1 MRSRLFSAV
10 ALALLCAVTSLAQTS
25 RGTVTGLVTD
35 QNGSVVPAAD
45 VELKNSQT
53 NQNRTTTTND
63 SGLYRFDA
71 VDLGVYTLTIKA
83 QGFKA
88 ISNTGLEVQA
98 NRISTINGE
107 LEVGTTEIVVEV
119 SASGGELLQ
128 TSEAVRGGNF
138 STVQVTTLPTA
149 SLSAYDLGRL
159 LPGVST
165 AQGSG
170 ASFGNG
176 TSQFS
181 VNGQRPRGNN
191 YLLDGVENNDIS
203 IGGPA
208 GEITNEDAVKEFS
221 LQTGLFSAEFGRAGG
236 GVFNVITKS
245 GTNEFHGTA
254 RWLILSQRFNALTNN
269 DRLSGLTKPAVFT
282 ENIFGGSIGGPIIKN
297 KTFFFFAP
305 QWDRFR
311 STANQGPF
319 TVPTAAGVARLQ
331 ALFAGNP
338 RVATYLSAIGALR
351 GVTSISNI
359 ALGPDPVT
367 LVDRGSIEVGGIGFA
382 TPTISND
389 RQMVIRVDH
398 NLSSRQLLSFRFT
411 HEPSIFTPNLVNGP
425 GFVSDFTGLNLNF
438 LATHNW
444 TISSS
449 LTNEARVA
457 FGRISFHFPLSPANN
472 QLSL

>member
-1 MRSRLFSAV
+1 MRRRLFSAV
-10 ALALLCAVTSLAQTS
+10 ALALLCALTSLAQTS

-35 QNGSVVPAAD
+35 QNGSVIPAAD

-128 TSEAVRGGNF
+128 TSEPVRGGNF
-138 STVQVTTLPTA
+138 SSVQVTTLPTA

-165 AQGSG
+165 ATGSG

-203 IGGPA
+203 VGGPA

-254 RWLILSQRFNALTNN
+254 RSLILSQRFNALTNN

-297 KTFFFFAP
+297 KTF
-305 QWDRFR
+305 
-311 STANQGPF
+311 
-319 TVPTAAGVARLQ
+319 
-331 ALFAGNP
+331 
-338 RVATYLSAIGALR
+338 
-351 GVTSISNI
+351 
-359 ALGPDPVT
+359 
-367 LVDRGSIEVGGIGFA
+367 
-382 TPTISND
+382 
-389 RQMVIRVDH
+389 
-398 NLSSRQLLSFRFT
+398 
-411 HEPSIFTPNLVNGP
+411 
-425 GFVSDFTGLNLNF
+425 
-438 LATHNW
+438 
-444 TISSS
+444 
-449 LTNEARVA
+449 
-457 FGRISFHFPLSPANN
+457 
-472 QLSL
+472 